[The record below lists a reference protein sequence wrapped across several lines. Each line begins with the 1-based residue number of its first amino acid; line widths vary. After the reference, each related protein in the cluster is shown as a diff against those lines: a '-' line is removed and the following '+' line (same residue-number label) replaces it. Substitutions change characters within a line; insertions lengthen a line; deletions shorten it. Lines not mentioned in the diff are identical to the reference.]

1 MNYERIPYM
10 PNCKRLADSESWLT
24 DSASKFTKT
33 ILFTFAIGMS
43 FASTTKLY
51 IKNN

>member
-1 MNYERIPYM
+1 M
-10 PNCKRLADSESWLT
+10 PNCNRLADNESWLT

-43 FASTTKLY
+43 FASTTKLFKIL
-51 IKNN
+51 IKNIKKTR